1 MINESNDQRGNH
13 QRGNHQIGNNQRG
26 NNQNG
31 NDQRGN
37 HQRGNDQREQRS
49 KRQSSNRQS
58 SKRQQSKRQSS
69 MPPVQSAR
77 PYDQN
82 RSIDD
87 RLIDFQLWRK
97 SFSGS
102 QAMTPVTTRLSLGC
116 CNVAHLSGSICMFS
130 FLPRFPALGEVFLCK
145 PVDRTSHPLR
155 LWFNRGC
162 FLLPRSH
169 HCGSPP
175 KFKA

>member
-1 MINESNDQRGNH
+1 
-13 QRGNHQIGNNQRG
+13 
-26 NNQNG
+26 
-31 NDQRGN
+31 
-37 HQRGNDQREQRS
+37 
-49 KRQSSNRQS
+49 
-58 SKRQQSKRQSS
+58 

-175 KFKA
+175 KFKAWHSDATWVLNYIILCFNKSGKVKGKRPTLVINVHAIHIFPFKIKASFYLWKNDNLG